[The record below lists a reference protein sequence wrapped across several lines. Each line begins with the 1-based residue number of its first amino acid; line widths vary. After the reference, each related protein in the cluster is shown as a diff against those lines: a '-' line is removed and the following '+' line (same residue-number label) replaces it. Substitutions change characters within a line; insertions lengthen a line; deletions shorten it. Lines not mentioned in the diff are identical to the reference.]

1 MSTLARFT
9 CVVLAVLLPASLSIG
24 ADDDDLAQA
33 LGELRNSIERSE
45 HELRDAPAFGSDAER
60 AGAYMHLSRMLLR
73 SLEEHVLQDADYPY
87 FRVLD
92 QRIREGGDNPDQ
104 RYLFSPIRPGATYR
118 IWGDRG
124 SATRVEFQLYA
135 GKPWSGSG
143 RVAGFLDFDTL
154 AMSPEGAFEVY
165 LSPQRMGENWL
176 ENAADTDT
184 LIVRQIYADWNAAYP
199 GQIHIDRLD
208 TLGTP
213 RPAYTTADV
222 AARLRAAAQE
232 MHSATTVWPNF
243 VAQRYLD
250 RMPAN
255 TISPLMDTATFGGV
269 NGRWMA
275 NGHFELHPDEV
286 LLIRTWPT
294 DAAYQGLQL
303 TDLWFASL
311 DYADRVSSLNT
322 HQALLA
328 ADGSYYFAVSASDPG
343 YANWLDTGG
352 LERGVFLLRFDGLKQ
367 EIPRAQWPS
376 VQLVKR
382 TELRESIP
390 GFAEVSAA
398 ARAETLRE
406 RRRHV
411 QVRYND

>member
-1 MSTLARFT
+1 
-9 CVVLAVLLPASLSIG
+9 
-24 ADDDDLAQA
+24 
-33 LGELRNSIERSE
+33 
-45 HELRDAPAFGSDAER
+45 
-60 AGAYMHLSRMLLR
+60 
-73 SLEEHVLQDADYPY
+73 
-87 FRVLD
+87 
-92 QRIREGGDNPDQ
+92 
-104 RYLFSPIRPGATYR
+104 
-118 IWGDRG
+118 
-124 SATRVEFQLYA
+124 
-135 GKPWSGSG
+135 
-143 RVAGFLDFDTL
+143 
-154 AMSPEGAFEVY
+154 
-165 LSPQRMGENWL
+165 MGENWL

-184 LIVRQIYADWNAAYP
+184 LIVRQIYADWSAEYP
-199 GQIHIDRLD
+199 GQIHIDRVD

-222 AARLRAAAQE
+222 AARLHAAAQE
-232 MHSATTVWPNF
+232 MYSATTVWPNF
-243 VAQRYLD
+243 VAQRYLE

-255 TISPLMDTATFGGV
+255 TISPLMDTATLGGV